1 VVTLIVSGGDKQDH
15 PGYVNPRLGLSVQM
29 IPLRT
34 RIMKWK
40 WIVLHRSNFLGVS
53 HATGLENAAK
63 FEAII
68 KEDLYVHPERWYMER
83 GLDPEDRI
91 RSGIGRDSAPV
102 PPPPKLF
109 KRRKR
114 KGDDDSPDSD
124 WELE

>member
-1 VVTLIVSGGDKQDH
+1 
-15 PGYVNPRLGLSVQM
+15 
-29 IPLRT
+29 
-34 RIMKWK
+34 
-40 WIVLHRSNFLGVS
+40 
-53 HATGLENAAK
+53 
-63 FEAII
+63 
-68 KEDLYVHPERWYMER
+68 MER